1 MCIFAILVHPFFT
14 AKIGHFL
21 FLPVGW
27 KDLDLFTAEE
37 WFVDLQ
43 KAGGALKST
52 ERGPEMGIKLE
63 QINSGA
69 IPNSL
74 KASAYLP

>member
-1 MCIFAILVHPFFT
+1 MCIFAIIVHPFFT
-14 AKIGHFL
+14 AKIGRFL

-52 ERGPEMGIKLE
+52 ERAQKWDL
-63 QINSGA
+63 N
-69 IPNSL
+69 L
-74 KASAYLP
+74 KK